1 MYFLNILYLF
11 IIVMSLR
18 KYTDYNSYLT
28 KIKFDNLGCYLSE
41 KNFRYVEAQIISLQN
56 TVNNDYLKKT
66 SNIYISKT
74 PNFKEISLDS
84 MTTIITQPIDL
95 TTNYFSIFQL
105 PANNQIQNGTLQNII
120 NTCNIAQTKSETKLI
135 YVYCVSAND
144 TKLGGFSNLGN
155 LYNCYIFPCSG
166 DALELCWNSAQ
177 QNWCVQKYGGCF
189 INYKI

>member
-1 MYFLNILYLF
+1 
-11 IIVMSLR
+11 MSLR

-28 KIKFDNLGCYLSE
+28 NLKYSNLGNYLSDR
-41 KNFRYVEAQIISLQN
+41 NLRFVETQITSLKN

-66 SNIYISKT
+66 ANVYLSQK
-74 PNFKEISLDS
+74 PNYAEISLDS

-105 PANNQIQNGTLQNII
+105 PANNEIQNGTLKNII
-120 NTCNIAQTKSETKLI
+120 NTCNVSQTKIVYI
-135 YVYCVSAND
+135 YSVNTND
-144 TKLGGFSNLGN
+144 SKLGGFSNLGN

-166 DALELCWNSAQ
+166 DNLELCWNSAQ
-177 QNWCVQKYGGCF
+177 QNWCVQKYGGLF